1 MSRREHYLSHGTRN
15 LNVSSLAR
23 RSAEI
28 AEHPSSWK
36 PLTSEADVTHV
47 LSGTGDRVT
56 PFLFRLVAHGSEFR
70 ARI

>member
-1 MSRREHYLSHGTRN
+1 MSRREHYLPHGTRN

-47 LSGTGDRVT
+47 IGHWRPGYSI
-56 PFLFRLVAHGSEFR
+56 PISFGSPWK
-70 ARI
+70 